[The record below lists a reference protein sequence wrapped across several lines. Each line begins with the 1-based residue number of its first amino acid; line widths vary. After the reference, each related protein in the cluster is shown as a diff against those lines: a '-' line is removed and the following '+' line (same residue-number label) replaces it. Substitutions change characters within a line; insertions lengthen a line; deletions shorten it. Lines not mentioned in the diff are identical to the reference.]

1 MAVIALD
8 LGTTT
13 CKAAVFD
20 GPRMLAVV
28 EQHYRHNSPEDGL
41 AEQDAE
47 AVWVQVSRSIREALT
62 AARRPDIRAVCV
74 SVQGDAVIPIDANG
88 HALGPAILGMD
99 TRSHQEA
106 ADLEARFGR
115 GPLYAWTGMPCGPLN
130 AITKILWLVRH
141 RQDLR
146 RRVWKYVHYEEFL
159 FMKIAGV
166 TALDF
171 SMASRTMA
179 FDPVRKEWVAPVL
192 DFVGVTPSQ
201 LGNVSPSGVPIGIVR
216 GAVAEEWG
224 IGRHVLVIAGGHNQC
239 MAAVGAGVIEPDIGC
254 YSMDAAEVIG
264 LSLSTPRATPAMLA
278 SNYPCYCHAA
288 SDRFFTITLNQSGGL
303 SLDWCLDLLIG
314 GAVTTHDQPAE
325 QIAEAVWDV
334 PRLSP
339 SPVLFLPHLVGSG
352 TPTCDHLSRGSFVGC
367 SLKTTRED
375 LVQAVAD
382 ALAYEAR
389 VNLDAL
395 DQLGIPVRE
404 LRVVGRGARSD
415 RHLALKA
422 TVLDR
427 PLHLLA
433 NRHAAL
439 VGAAVTAQLAV
450 GVFATL
456 EDAVGECV
464 AIERTIEPERAAV
477 AAYRDGYERYRH
489 LYGTLA
495 HFYHHWR
502 RLPALAAT
510 SPGP

>member
-8 LGTTT
+8 LGTTV

-20 GPRMLAVV
+20 GPQMIAVV
-28 EQHYRHNSPEDGL
+28 EEHYRHSSREEGL

-47 AVWVQVSRSIREALT
+47 QVWLQVTRAVRQALEAAHRPAVQ
-62 AARRPDIRAVCV
+62 AVCV
-74 SVQGDAVIPIDANG
+74 SVQGDAVIPIDAKG
-88 HALGPAILGMD
+88 QALQPAILGMD

-115 GPLYAWTGMPCGPLN
+115 GPLYAWTGMPCEPLN

-141 RQDLR
+141 RADLR

-216 GAVAEEWG
+216 SAVADAWG

-239 MAAVGAGVIEPDIGC
+239 MAAVGAGVIEPDLGC
-254 YSMDAAEVIG
+254 YSMDAAEVIS
-264 LSLSTPRATPAMLA
+264 LSLSAPRTTPAMLA

-288 SDRFFTITLNQSGGL
+288 SDRYFTITLNQSGGL
-303 SLDWCLDLLIG
+303 SLDWCLDL
-314 GAVTTHDQPAE
+314 
-325 QIAEAVWDV
+325 IAGPGETRASEREGEERRWLNRLRLV
-334 PRLSP
+334 PSA
-339 SPVLFLPHLVGSG
+339 VLFLPHLVGSG
-352 TPTCDHLSRGSFVGC
+352 TPTCDHLSRASFVGC
-367 SLKTTRED
+367 SLKTTTED
-375 LVQAVAD
+375 LFQAVAD

-389 VNLDAL
+389 VNLDSL
-395 DQLGIPVRE
+395 EHLGIPVRE
-404 LRVVGRGARSD
+404 LRVVGRGANSEVQ
-415 RHLALKA
+415 LALKA
-422 TVLDR
+422 TVLER
-427 PLHLLA
+427 PLHLLK

-456 EDAVGECV
+456 DDAVKECV
-464 AIERTIEPERAAV
+464 TIERTIEPERSAI
-477 AAYRDGYERYRH
+477 AAYRDGFERYRH
-489 LYGTLA
+489 LYGTLKS
-495 HFYHHWR
+495 FYHHWR
-502 RLPALAAT
+502 RLPAAAGVA
-510 SPGP
+510 SGG